1 MTAMFSKSFDPGAAA
16 RESVDATKQALGDRL
31 LGAVLYG
38 SAAAGDFH
46 PDHSDVNVAFTFRT
60 LGAPELEALR
70 PLHDSWSKRR
80 VTRPLLMSRETLDRS
95 LDVFPLEYLLIR
107 EHHETLFG
115 EDHFRGLVIDLGE
128 LRDQVERTLRAQE
141 MGLAWTYLAIARTPS
156 GASHWAAR
164 SGTALAASAS
174 GLLHLAGE
182 PVPGRRAEVAERCAS
197 RFGIDAEALRLLV
210 ACRPGEREKV
220 EAERLLT
227 SAQSI
232 LGRLIAVVEG
242 LDRRSSTVSGG

>member
-1 MTAMFSKSFDPGAAA
+1 VTAMFSKSFDPRVAAGEA
-16 RESVDATKQALGDRL
+16 VEATKQALGERL

-38 SAAAGDFH
+38 SAASGDFH
-46 PDHSDVNVAFTFRT
+46 PGHSDVNVAFTLTT

-70 PLHDSWSKRR
+70 SLHDSWSKRR
-80 VTRPLLMSRETLDRS
+80 ITRPLLLSKGSLDRS

-107 EHHETLFG
+107 ECHETLFG
-115 EDHFRGLVIDLGE
+115 EDPFRGLSIDAGE

-141 MGLAWTYLAIARTPS
+141 MGLAWTYLALARTPS

-164 SGTALAASAS
+164 SGSAIAASAS

-182 PVPGRRAEVAERCAS
+182 PVPRTRGETAEKCAS
-197 RFGIDAEALRLLV
+197 RFGVDAESLRLLV
-210 ACRPGEREKV
+210 ACRPGERERV
-220 EAERLLT
+220 EAQKLLT

-232 LGRLIAVVEG
+232 LNRLIEVVEG

>member
-1 MTAMFSKSFDPGAAA
+1 MIWSKNFEPKVAA
-16 RESVDATKQALGDRL
+16 REAVEATKQALGDRL

-38 SAAAGDFH
+38 SAAAGEFDQG
-46 PDHSDVNVAFTFRT
+46 HSDVNVAFVLTT

-70 PLHDSWSKRR
+70 SLHDTWTKRR
-80 VTRPLLMSRETLDRS
+80 VMRPLLLSKESLDRS

-107 EHHETLFG
+107 ERHDTLFG
-115 EDHFRGLVIDLGE
+115 EDHFRGLTIDAVA

-141 MGLAWTYLAIARTPS
+141 MGLAWTYLAVARTPS

-164 SGTALAASAS
+164 SGTAIAASAS

-182 PVPGRRAEVAERCAS
+182 PVPRTRGEAAKQCAS
-197 RFGIDAEALRLLV
+197 RFGVDAEALRLLV

-232 LGRLIAVVEG
+232 LSRLIAVVEG
-242 LDRRSSTVSGG
+242 LDRRSFTVSGG

>member
-1 MTAMFSKSFDPGAAA
+1 MTAMFSKSFDPRVAAGEA
-16 RESVDATKQALGDRL
+16 VEATKKALGDRL

-46 PDHSDVNVAFTFRT
+46 PDHSDVNVAFTLST

-70 PLHDSWSKRR
+70 PLHGTWMKRR
-80 VTRPLLMSRETLDRS
+80 VTRPLLLSKESLDRS
-95 LDVFPLEYLLIR
+95 LDAFPLEYLLIR
-107 EHHETLFG
+107 ECHETLSG
-115 EDHFRGLVIDLGE
+115 ADHFRGLPVDPSA

-141 MGLAWTYLAIARTPS
+141 MGLAWTYLGVARTPS

-164 SGTALAASAS
+164 SGTAIAASAS

-182 PVPGRRAEVAERCAS
+182 PVPRTRGEAAEKCAS
-197 RFGIDAEALRLLV
+197 RFGVDAESLRLIV
-210 ACRPGEREKV
+210 ACRPGERERV
-220 EAERLLT
+220 DAVRLLT

-232 LGRLIAVVEG
+232 LSRLIAVVEG